1 MCMERCYI
9 EAGNPGHKA
18 KSVYSSYESRIVAAS
33 NKPENYTGACL
44 CSLWQQLWSVN
55 LVCWEERA
63 ASHFLLGS
71 HNPIHIHWIR
81 MTTGMALNTHWTLP
95 TEFSEHSLLNSL
107 LLEWRNLSSALLQN
121 SLTTRTLI
129 LINMGFGASWQK
141 QHFFMWLQGGCSLK
155 PERNIFGFIFLFFT
169 TAALL
174 KYLHLLKSQA
184 LAYLCYKV
192 IWQCPFAQSG

>member
-95 TEFSEHSLLNSL
+95 TEFSEYSYEIYTIVLPFLQVSKLRHKNINSSKAAQLADGVTANPLFRFRKLSLH
-107 LLEWRNLSSALLQN
+107 
-121 SLTTRTLI
+121 LI
-129 LINMGFGASWQK
+129 LN
-141 QHFFMWLQGGCSLK
+141 
-155 PERNIFGFIFLFFT
+155 
-169 TAALL
+169 TAT
-174 KYLHLLKSQA
+174 
-184 LAYLCYKV
+184 LCTDH
-192 IWQCPFAQSG
+192 ISS